1 VTVYIIRRLLMAV
14 LVVLGAMTVVFFILF
29 QTGDPTLLFASQNM
43 TIQQVD
49 ALRHSLGFDLPWY
62 QQWLHYLAHSVQG
75 DFGNSLLYH
84 QSAMHVVF
92 ERLPATLELS
102 LLAYVLALLVA
113 LPIGI
118 VAATQRNS
126 IWDQFGMGFAIL
138 GQSMP
143 SFFLGFLLLWI
154 FSGKLGWFPVTGRG
168 SGLFDQLHH
177 MVLPAIALG
186 LLSMARNA
194 RLLRSN
200 LLEVLNQDYVRT
212 ARAKGLR
219 EQSVVVKHAVRN
231 AIIPLV
237 TVAGLDF
244 GVLISGA
251 VVIETVFAYPG
262 VGLLLRK
269 AIEQK
274 DFPLVVGAVTVLATI
289 FVALNLLVD
298 LLYGY
303 LDPRIHYS

>member
-1 VTVYIIRRLLMAV
+1 MTAYIIRRLLQSV
-14 LVVLGAMTVVFFILF
+14 LVVIGAMVVVFFILF
-29 QTGDPTLLFASQNM
+29 QTGDPTLLFASQDM
-43 TIQQVD
+43 TVQQLA

-62 QQWLHYLAHSVQG
+62 QQLVHYLARSLHG
-75 DFGNSLLYH
+75 DFGLSLQYH
-84 QSAMHVVF
+84 QSVVHIVF
-92 ERLPATLELS
+92 QRLPATLELS
-102 LLAYVLALLVA
+102 LFAYILALVVA
-113 LPIGI
+113 VPIGI
-118 VAATQRNS
+118 ISATRRNS
-126 IWDQFGMGFAIL
+126 LWDTGGMGFAIM

-143 SFFLGFLLLWI
+143 SFFLGILLLWI
-154 FSGKLGWFPVTGRG
+154 FAGKLGWFPVTGRG
-168 SGLFDQLHH
+168 SGFSDQLHH
-177 MVLPAIALG
+177 MLLPAISLG

-219 EQSVVVKHAVRN
+219 EQAVIVKHAVRN

-244 GVLISGA
+244 GVLMSGA
-251 VVIETVFAYPG
+251 VVTETVFAYPG
-262 VGLLLRK
+262 VGLLLIK

-303 LDPRIHYS
+303 LDPRIHYA

>member
-1 VTVYIIRRLLMAV
+1 MTAYIIRRLLMAV

-29 QTGDPTLLFASQNM
+29 QTGDPTLLFASQDM
-43 TIQQVD
+43 TVQQLA

-62 QQWLHYLAHSVQG
+62 TQWLHYLAHSLHG
-75 DFGNSLLYH
+75 DFGQSLLYR
-84 QSAMHVVF
+84 QSALHVVF

-102 LLAYVLALLVA
+102 ALAYVLALLIA
-113 LPIGI
+113 IPIGI
-118 VAATQRNS
+118 VAAVRRNS
-126 IWDQFGMGFAIL
+126 IWDQAGMGFAIM
-138 GQSMP
+138 GQSVP

-168 SGLFDQLHH
+168 SGLTDQLHH
-177 MVLPAIALG
+177 MLLPAISLG

-200 LLEVLNQDYVRT
+200 LLEVLSQDYVRT

-219 EQSVVVKHAVRN
+219 ELSVVVKHAVRN

-251 VVIETVFAYPG
+251 VVTETVFAYPG
-262 VGLLLRK
+262 VGLLLLK

-274 DFPLVVGAVTVLATI
+274 DFPLVVCAVTVLAVI
-289 FVALNLLVD
+289 FVGLNLIVD

-303 LDPRIHYS
+303 LDPRIHYA